1 MFQYR
6 KHAVTFAPSCTDM
19 ASCPYCDP
27 YPQPLPTTSRACP
40 TYALKRETQAGPGFV
55 GRGAD
60 RVCRLNSCLKNVG
73 SKRGQ
78 QGARERLD

>member
-27 YPQPLPTTSRACP
+27 HPQPLPTTSRACP
-40 TYALKRETQAGPGFV
+40 TYALKRETRAGPGFM

-60 RVCRLNSCLKNVG
+60 RVCRLNRCP
-73 SKRGQ
+73 KRWEQAWATRGK
-78 QGARERLD
+78 REA